1 VLSGKPHAARG
12 ALVLNA
18 AAGLA
23 ISKDLRLQD
32 AAALAEKMLDTGK
45 ARETL
50 ESWRNAAKA
59 KAPGVAS

>member
-1 VLSGKPHAARG
+1 MARG
-12 ALVLNA
+12 AIVLNA

-23 ISKDLRLQD
+23 IAKDLRLQD
-32 AAALAEKMLDTGK
+32 AAALATQMLDTGK

-50 ESWRNAAKA
+50 ESWRKAANA